1 MENKMNEQESLR
13 IISEMISTARGNIRK
28 GAGKGFLLWG
38 YLIFAASAAHFV
50 MLNYTTID
58 ERKSSILWLGATAI
72 GVIINVIM
80 GIMDHR
86 KPGVVTYI
94 GSISLR
100 IWVGFL
106 VCLIAIMILLRG
118 EAGWYT
124 YPAITFIYTYA
135 LYISTALY
143 KIRWMYISVSICV
156 VCLLLYKFIP
166 FSYYPLLMAMV
177 MLVGN
182 ILPGH
187 YLNYKG
193 KERSNV

>member
-13 IISEMISTARGNIRK
+13 IISEMITTARGNIRK
-28 GAGKGFLLWG
+28 GAGKHFLLWG
-38 YLIFAASAAHFV
+38 YLIFLASIAHFV
-50 MLNYTTID
+50 LINFTASGGEGIGL
-58 ERKSSILWLGATAI
+58 LWLGATAFGI
-72 GVIINVIM
+72 LISMIM
-80 GIMDHR
+80 GFRDYR
-86 KPGVVTYI
+86 KPRVVTYI

-100 IWVGFL
+100 IWAGFL
-106 VCLIAIMILLRG
+106 VCLVVIMILLRG

-135 LYISTALY
+135 FYISTAIY
-143 KIRWMYISVSICV
+143 KIKWMYISVAICV
-156 VCLLLYKFIP
+156 VCLLLYNFVLY
-166 FSYYPLLMAMV
+166 SYYPLLMALV

-193 KERSNV
+193 KEEGNV

>member
-1 MENKMNEQESLR
+1 MKNNINEQESLR

-28 GAGKGFLLWG
+28 GVGKYFLLWG
-38 YLIFAASAAHFV
+38 YLIFLASIAHFV
-50 MLNYTTID
+50 LINFTAPGG
-58 ERKSSILWLGATAI
+58 ERIGFLWLGVTAFGILISMII
-72 GVIINVIM
+72 GVRDHINS
-80 GIMDHR
+80 
-86 KPGVVTYI
+86 GVVTYI

-100 IWVGFL
+100 IWAGFL
-106 VCLIAIMILLRG
+106 VCLVAIMILLKG

-143 KIRWMYISVSICV
+143 KIRWMYLSVAICV
-156 VCLLLYKFIP
+156 VCLLLYNYVP
-166 FSYYPLLMAMV
+166 FSYYPLLMALV

-182 ILPGH
+182 IMPGH

-193 KERSNV
+193 KERGNV